1 MLSSLVHSVTL
12 GTRLG
17 EDLLS
22 VVGRHDEYLT
32 LYVSLK
38 V

>member
-1 MLSSLVHSVTL
+1 MLSSLLHSVTL

-22 VVGRHDEYLT
+22 VISRHDEYLT
-32 LYVSLK
+32 LNVSLK